1 VRPAVLALLVVGRF
15 SRDRV
20 NPNGGSLALGHPFAA
35 TGARILSQA
44 VKELAAIRTCE
55 PFMHRTDGNAGIRAL
70 APAWI
75 SSLDLEAALG

>member
-1 VRPAVLALLVVGRF
+1 VRP
-15 SRDRV
+15 SRARAACRRSV
-20 NPNGGSLALGHPFAA
+20 PTRPRESKLGTLALGHPFAA

-44 VKELAAIRTCE
+44 VKELTAICTCE

-75 SSLDLEAALG
+75 SSLDLEVALG

>member
-1 VRPAVLALLVVGRF
+1 VRPAVLALIVVSRF

-44 VKELAAIRTCE
+44 VKELTAICTCE

-75 SSLDLEAALG
+75 SSLDLEVALG